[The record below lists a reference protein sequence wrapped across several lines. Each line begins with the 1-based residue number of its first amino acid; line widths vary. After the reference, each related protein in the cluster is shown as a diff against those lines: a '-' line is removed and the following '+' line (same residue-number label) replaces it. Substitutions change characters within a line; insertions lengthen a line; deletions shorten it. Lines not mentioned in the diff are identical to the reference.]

1 MLSARTILYYLLA
14 LVVVPLGLAL
24 PLLNGQSVSFNY
36 YFGQVQWPLAA
47 LIAAALGVGWL
58 LGVVSML
65 ASTLRLQQRLWKTR
79 RELARQQ
86 RALDNQ
92 LQAMVE
98 KQYQKAAPSSREPQA
113 LQ

>member
-1 MLSARTILYYLLA
+1 MLSWRAVLYYLLA

-24 PLLNGQSVSFNY
+24 PLLNEQNVLFNY

-47 LIAAALGVGWL
+47 LIAAALGIGWV
-58 LGVVSML
+58 LGVLSML

-92 LQAMVE
+92 LQTMAE
-98 KQYQKAAPSSREPQA
+98 KQYHDSAIRSKDAQV